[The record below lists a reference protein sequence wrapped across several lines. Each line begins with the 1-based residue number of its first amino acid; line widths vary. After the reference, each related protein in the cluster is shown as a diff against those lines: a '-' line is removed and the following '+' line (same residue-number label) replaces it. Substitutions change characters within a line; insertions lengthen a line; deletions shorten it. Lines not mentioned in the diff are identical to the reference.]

1 MKENDFVFFKKLD
14 ILGSGWNITELS
26 DGYLCFGKVN
36 DKDILIM
43 VSFEKNGWR
52 DFMKAE
58 LCGQKESS
66 LILLLADIMR
76 YPPFCK
82 YERSDAFVSYLW
94 TRKNKEKKFN
104 DLIKECNKANS
115 DISRVEKLY

>member
-1 MKENDFVFFKKLD
+1 MKGNDFVLFKKLD

-26 DGYLCFGKVN
+26 DGYLCLGKVHG
-36 DKDILIM
+36 KDVLIM

-58 LCGQKESS
+58 FYGQKENS
-66 LILLLADIMR
+66 LILLLTDIMR

-82 YERSDAFVSYLW
+82 YERGSTFISYLW

-104 DLIKECNKANS
+104 DLIRECNKVGGG
-115 DISRVEKLY
+115 ISRVEKLY